1 MVRAWARYLLCAL
14 TGIGLGLGAAVYTV
28 RAGALGSTTKIGP
41 WATGSDFGTA
51 DASPRTRA
59 TVALRGLLAL
69 PAREARYYTAATDD
83 AGRPL
88 EGRCSYR
95 VSGGQMAAA
104 WWSLTA
110 YDPDG
115 YLIRNDSGIYS
126 VGSARLRLAEQQRWT
141 VIAGAANGADAARWL
156 PGGEGRFELT
166 LRTYLPA
173 NDGRTDLPRSVLPAI
188 VRERCE

>member
-1 MVRAWARYLLCAL
+1 MVRAWARYLLCAV
-14 TGIGLGLGAAVYTV
+14 TGIGFGLGAAVYTV

-41 WATGSDFGTA
+41 WATGSDFGSA
-51 DASPRTRA
+51 EASTRTRA
-59 TVALRGLLAL
+59 VVALRGLLAL

-83 AGRPL
+83 EGRFL

-95 VSGGQMAAA
+95 ISGGQMAAA

-115 YLIRNDSGIYS
+115 YLIRNDPGIYS
-126 VGSARLRLAEQQRWT
+126 VASATLTPAERQRWT
-141 VIAGAANGADAARWL
+141 VTAGAANGADASRWL

-173 NDGRTDLPRSVLPAI
+173 EAGRIDLPRSALPAI
-188 VRERCE
+188 VRERCA